1 MAKYINK
8 KSIVALVLSLVAFLY
23 ITNNYDVML
32 IRNIDEGLLEWL
44 VRHTQP
50 ATVFIFKLITIM
62 ANWQAIVL
70 GSLLLLVFMR
80 DKLMVLLV
88 SAITGIVFIIN
99 ESFKGMFERPRPNV
113 MQLTHATG
121 YSMPSG
127 HAVTAMVFYGLIMVF
142 FISKIKDKRYRT
154 LAYILLS
161 ILIILIAFSRVYL
174 RVHFLSDVIA
184 GLALGLIV
192 TTIIYNIKVGIF
204 DNITTY
210 LEGEEI
216 E

>member
-1 MAKYINK
+1 MTKFINK
-8 KSIVALVLSLVAFLY
+8 KSIVALLLSVVVFLY
-23 ITNNYDVML
+23 VTNNYEAMY

-44 VRHTQP
+44 VKHTQP
-50 ATVFIFKLITIM
+50 ATVFLFEIITIM
-62 ANWQAIVL
+62 ANWQTIIL
-70 GSLLLLVFMR
+70 GSLLLLVLMR

-88 SAITGIVFIIN
+88 SSITGIVYLIT
-99 ESFKGMFERPRPNV
+99 ETFKAMFERPRPNV
-113 MQLTHATG
+113 MHLTHATG

-142 FISKIKDKRYRT
+142 FVSKIEDKRYRR
-154 LAYILLS
+154 LVQVLLM

-184 GLALGLIV
+184 GLAMGLIAV
-192 TTIIYNIKVGIF
+192 TTIYNIKVGIF

-210 LEGEEI
+210 LEGEDI

>member
-1 MAKYINK
+1 MRKYINK
-8 KSIVALVLSLVAFLY
+8 KSIVALVLAIITFIYV
-23 ITNNYDVML
+23 TNNYNAMF

-44 VRHTQP
+44 VKHTQP
-50 ATVFIFKLITIM
+50 ATVFLFKIITMM
-62 ANWQAIVL
+62 ANWQAIIL
-70 GSLLLLVFMR
+70 GSLLLLVLMR

-88 SAITGIVFIIN
+88 SSITGIVYLIT
-99 ESFKGMFERPRPNV
+99 ETFKAMFERPRPNV

-142 FISKIKDKRYRT
+142 FVSKIKDKRYRVLT
-154 LAYILLS
+154 QVLLT
-161 ILIILIAFSRVYL
+161 ILILLIAFSRVYL

-184 GLALGLIV
+184 GLSMGMIAV
-192 TTIIYNIKVGIF
+192 TIIYNIKVGIF

>member
-1 MAKYINK
+1 MRKFINK
-8 KSIVALVLSLVAFLY
+8 KSIAALFLSVIVFVYL
-23 ITNNYDVML
+23 TNNYDTMF
-32 IRNIDEGLLEWL
+32 IRNIDEGLLEFL
-44 VRHTQP
+44 VRNTQP
-50 ATVFIFKLITIM
+50 ATVFLFEVITIM
-62 ANWQAIVL
+62 ANWQTIVL
-70 GSLLLLVFMR
+70 GSLILLFLMR

-88 SAITGIVFIIN
+88 SAITGLVYLVV
-99 ESFKGMFERPRPNV
+99 ETLKMMFERPRPNV

-142 FISKIKDKRYRT
+142 FVSKIEDKRYRR
-154 LAYILLS
+154 LAQVLLS
-161 ILIILIAFSRVYL
+161 ILILLIAFSRVYL
-174 RVHFLSDVIA
+174 RVHYLSDVLA
-184 GLALGLIV
+184 GLSLGLIIV
-192 TTIIYNIKVGIF
+192 TIIYNIKVGIF

>member
-8 KSIVALVLSLVAFLY
+8 KSIVALVLSLAAFLY
-23 ITNNYDVML
+23 ITNNYDVMF